1 MIKYEAPKINITY
14 FEDIVKTGGNGQVM
28 HMNGSFVCRTAA
40 QNLNAAAA
48 DPTIINSVATRT
60 VRVQTILQ
68 FNDGS

>member
-14 FEDIVKTGGNGQVM
+14 FEDIVKAENGQIM
-28 HMNGSFVCRTAA
+28 LTNGSNRTAA
-40 QNLNAAAA
+40 QNLNAAAVDA
-48 DPTIINSVATRT
+48 NFVINSVATRT